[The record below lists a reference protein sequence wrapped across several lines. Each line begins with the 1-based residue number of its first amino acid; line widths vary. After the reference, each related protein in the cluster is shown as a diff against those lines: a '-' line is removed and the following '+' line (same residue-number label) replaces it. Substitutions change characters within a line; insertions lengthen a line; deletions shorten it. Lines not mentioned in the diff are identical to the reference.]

1 MRVVAKIGTS
11 SLTDHLGVID
21 TAVIDGVCDQL
32 AALRAAGH
40 EVILVSSGAVSAG
53 VAALGLAARP
63 SDMPTLQA
71 ISAAGQSRLM
81 ETYNRSLDRHGLVA
95 AQVLLV
101 PHDFV
106 DRRQYLHAR
115 QTLNRLME
123 LGCIPIVNENDAIA
137 ADELRF
143 GDNDRIATLVA
154 HNVAADLLVLLT
166 DTPGLYTSDPRTD
179 PTATLV
185 SEVAADDPLLS
196 VAATATGS
204 NRGSGGMASK
214 LSAAR
219 MASWAGVRAVIAKA
233 SRPSVLIDAVAGE
246 AVGTTFLPSTRN
258 LPARKLWIGFAT
270 NVEGRVVIDAGARV
284 ALVER
289 GTSLLPAGV
298 AEVHGSFGPGDVVE
312 VVDTEGTLVARGIA
326 STDSDVLRDI
336 RGRRTA
342 DLPPHVAHEVVHRD
356 DLLVLVSA

>member
-40 EVILVSSGAVSAG
+40 DVILVSSGAVSAG
-53 VAALGLAARP
+53 VAALGLASRP
-63 SDMPTLQA
+63 TDMPTLQA

-115 QTLNRLME
+115 QTLIRLLE

-179 PTATLV
+179 PSATLV
-185 SEVAADDPLLS
+185 QVVEADDPLLS
-196 VAATATGS
+196 VAATASGS

-219 MASWAGVRAVIAKA
+219 MASWAGVRAVIARA

-246 AVGTTFLPSTRN
+246 AVGTTFLPSARN

-270 NVEGRVVIDAGARV
+270 NVEGRVVIDAGARA

-298 AEVHGSFGPGDVVE
+298 VEVQGSFGPGDVVE
-312 VVDTEGTLVARGIA
+312 VVDVDGALVARGIS

-342 DLPPHVAHEVVHRD
+342 DLPAHVAHEVMHRD
-356 DLLVLVSA
+356 DLLVLV